1 MDMLFQEFH
10 GNQFIDNDEIPRLVW
25 NSAQTDTNDTAL
37 EIISNFIIN
46 MISHGGPLIH
56 PRNTHVCQ
64 R

>member
-1 MDMLFQEFH
+1 MLFQEFH

-25 NSAQTDTNDTAL
+25 NSVQTDTNDTAL

-46 MISHGGPLIH
+46 MIAGPLIY